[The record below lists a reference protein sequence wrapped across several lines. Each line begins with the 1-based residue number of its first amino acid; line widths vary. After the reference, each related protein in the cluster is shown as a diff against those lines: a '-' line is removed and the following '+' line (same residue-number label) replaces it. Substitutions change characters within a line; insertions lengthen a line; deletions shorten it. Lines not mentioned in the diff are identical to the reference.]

1 MADTV
6 SSTIIENG
14 PRRFIIKLTN
24 FSDGTGESNVTKV
37 TAANLGASTA
47 NGFNHAKLRKVHY
60 AVPTGL
66 VQIQWK
72 ATTNIDALI
81 LAGTHTID
89 LTDTQGIIN
98 DAGTGI
104 TGDVTLTTQG
114 FKAVATAA
122 SGYTIILYFVK
133 GIGT

>member
-6 SSTIIENG
+6 ASQIIENG
-14 PRRFIIKLTN
+14 PRRFVIKLTN

-47 NGFNHAKLRKVHY
+47 AGFAHAKIRKVEY

-66 VQIQWK
+66 VQLQWK
-72 ATTNIDALI
+72 ASSNVDALI
-81 LAGTHTID
+81 LSGTHTMD
-89 LTDTQGIIN
+89 FEDVQGVLN
-98 DAGTGI
+98 DAGAGI
-104 TGDVTLTTQG
+104 TGDLTLTTQG

-122 SGYTIILYFVK
+122 SGYTIVLYFIK
-133 GIGT
+133 GVGT

>member
-6 SSTIIENG
+6 GSVILENG
-14 PRRFIIKLTN
+14 PRRFVIKLTN

-47 NGFNHAKLRKVHY
+47 NGFANAKIRKVEY

-66 VQIQWK
+66 VQLQWK
-72 ATTNIDALI
+72 ASTNTDALI
-81 LAGTHTID
+81 LAGTHTMD
-89 LTDTQGIIN
+89 FCDTQGILN

-104 TGDVTLTTQG
+104 TGDLTLTTQG

-122 SGYTIILYFVK
+122 SGYTIVLYFVK
-133 GIGT
+133 GLGA

>member
-14 PRRFIIKLTN
+14 PRSFVIKLTN
-24 FSDGTGESNVTKV
+24 FSDGTGESNITKA
-37 TAANLGASTA
+37 TAAQLGATTQA
-47 NGFNHAKLRKVHY
+47 GLQHMKLRKIEY

-72 ATTNIDALI
+72 ATTNIDAAI
-81 LAGTHTID
+81 LAGTHTLD
-89 LTDTQGIIN
+89 FSDTQGIIN
-98 DAGTGI
+98 DAGTGV

-122 SGYTIILYFVK
+122 SGYMIVLYFVK

>member
-6 SSTIIENG
+6 ASQIIENG
-14 PRRFIIKLTN
+14 PRRFVIKLTN

-47 NGFNHAKLRKVHY
+47 NGLAHAKIRKVEY
-60 AVPTGL
+60 AIPTGL
-66 VQIQWK
+66 VQLQWK
-72 ATTNIDALI
+72 ASSNVDALI
-81 LAGTHTID
+81 LGGTHTMD
-89 LTDTQGIIN
+89 FGDTQGIQN
-98 DAGTGI
+98 DAGAGI
-104 TGDVTLTTQG
+104 TGDLTLTTQG

-122 SGYTIILYFVK
+122 SGYTIVLYFIK

>member
-6 SSTIIENG
+6 ASQIIENG
-14 PRRFIIKLTN
+14 PRRFVIKLTN

-37 TAANLGASTA
+37 TAAQLGATAA
-47 NGFNHAKLRKVHY
+47 NGLQHAKLRKVEY

-72 ATTNIDALI
+72 ASTNVDAVI
-81 LAGTHTID
+81 LSGTHTLD
-89 LTDTQGIIN
+89 FSDTQGIQN
-98 DAGTGI
+98 DAGSGV

-122 SGYTIILYFVK
+122 SGYTIVLYFIK